1 MTMSDIPDPTMMTG
15 LEQLRWARDHVDDA
29 TTPSIRRL
37 LGMRFEE
44 IENGRVT
51 MALTTSAD
59 FANPQGT
66 THGGIYATIL
76 DSVMGCAVHS
86 TLPAGVGYTTLELKV
101 NYVRPVSID
110 GAPITAEGSVIHAGR
125 RTATAEGRAYDGA
138 GKLVA
143 HASTTCLIINP
154 N

>member
-1 MTMSDIPDPTMMTG
+1 MTTSETPDPATMTG
-15 LEQLRWARDHVDDA
+15 LEQLRWARDNVDDA

-37 LGMRFEE
+37 LGMRFDE
-44 IENGRVT
+44 IEHGRVT

-101 NYVRPVSID
+101 NYVRPVSVD
-110 GAPITAEGSVIHAGR
+110 GAAITAEGAVIHAGR

-154 N
+154 A